1 MRTAIRISSILGVLL
16 FVGAAFFA
24 GVYAGYT
31 NRPEVA
37 KVTELIGV
45 TPTIEEPVDFEPF
58 WRAWNIINELYAET
72 ASSTMPSAQEKVWGA
87 ISGLADSLGDPYTVF
102 LPPEESKIFQ
112 SDINGNFEG
121 VGMEIGIR
129 DDELTVV
136 APLKGTPAFRAGL
149 LAGDKIFKI
158 NGEASLGMPVDE
170 AIKLIRGPRGS
181 TVTLS
186 IIRKGV
192 PEPFDVDIVR
202 DVITV
207 PVIDIELKD
216 GVFVIA
222 LHSFTGTSPAAFRN
236 ALQEFVESGMPN
248 LILDLRGNPGGFLEA
263 AVDIASWFLPEG
275 KVVVRENFGDE
286 REERVYR
293 SRGYDIFTDS
303 LNFAILIDQGSAS
316 ASEILAGALSE
327 HGKATL
333 VGDETFGKGSVQ
345 ELIAITS
352 DSSLKL
358 TVARWLTPNGRSIS
372 EQKLSPDIPVEMTLD
387 DFKAGTDP
395 QLDRAIEY
403 LQTGE

>member
-1 MRTAIRISSILGVLL
+1 
-16 FVGAAFFA
+16 
-24 GVYAGYT
+24 
-31 NRPEVA
+31 
-37 KVTELIGV
+37 
-45 TPTIEEPVDFEPF
+45 
-58 WRAWNIINELYAET
+58 
-72 ASSTMPSAQEKVWGA
+72 
-87 ISGLADSLGDPYTVF
+87 
-102 LPPEESKIFQ
+102 
-112 SDINGNFEG
+112 
-121 VGMEIGIR
+121 
-129 DDELTVV
+129 
-136 APLKGTPAFRAGL
+136 
-149 LAGDKIFKI
+149 
-158 NGEASLGMPVDE
+158 
-170 AIKLIRGPRGS
+170 
-181 TVTLS
+181 VTLS